1 MDQSVLTEIMHD
13 AVMTIITVGAPLLLS
28 ALIIGVVISIFQAT
42 TQINEQTLIF
52 IPKIIGM
59 LLVLL
64 LLGDWMLT
72 RLTGYTMGLFEK
84 INTLVQ

>member
-1 MDQSVLTEIMHD
+1 MRD
-13 AVMTIITVGAPLLLS
+13 AVMTIIIVGAPLLLA

-52 IPKIIGM
+52 IPKIVGM

-64 LLGDWMLT
+64 VLGNWMLT
-72 RLTGYTMGLFEK
+72 RLSDYTTNLFEQ
-84 INTLVQ
+84 ISRIVS

>member
-1 MDQSVLTEIMHD
+1 
-13 AVMTIITVGAPLLLS
+13 MTIITVGAPLLLV
-28 ALIIGVVISIFQAT
+28 ALVIGVVISIFQAT

-64 LLGDWMLT
+64 LLGNWMLT
-72 RLTGYTMGLFEK
+72 KMSDYTTGLFDQITK
-84 INTLVQ
+84 LVS